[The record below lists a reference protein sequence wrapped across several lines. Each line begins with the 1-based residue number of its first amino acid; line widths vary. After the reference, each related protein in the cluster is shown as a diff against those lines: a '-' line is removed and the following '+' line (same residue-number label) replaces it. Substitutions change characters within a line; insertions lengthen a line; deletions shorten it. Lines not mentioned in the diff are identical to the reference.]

1 MTTIPAKVTVP
12 SLRAR
17 KGGSSS
23 SNAADRIVALT
34 AYDFTMARLLDKG
47 GVDVVLVGDSL
58 GMVVQGESTTL
69 PVTLDQMVYHTRCV
83 ARGVSRALVVAD
95 LPFLSYQVSLERAIE
110 SSGRLLKEGGAS
122 AVKLEGGVAV
132 AATIKRL
139 VELDIPV
146 MAHVGMT
153 PQSVHRMG
161 GFKQQGRGH
170 RDGDSFTPGTY
181 EQIIEDALAVEA
193 AGAFSVVLEGVPA
206 ELAAEITSKLSIPT
220 IGIAAG
226 AVCDG
231 EILVSYDLLGL
242 SCDLCPP
249 FVKETAGLGE
259 QVVEAVKRYTNKVKG
274 DVSKKGY
281 KLVAGND
288 E

>member
-1 MTTIPAKVTVP
+1 MTHSSEKVTVP
-12 SLRAR
+12 LLKAR
-17 KGGSSS
+17 KGSVGD
-23 SNAADRIVALT
+23 AAGRIVALT

-47 GVDVVLVGDSL
+47 GVDIVLVGDSL

-69 PVTLDQMVYHTRCV
+69 PVTMDHMVYHTRCV

-95 LPFLSYQVSLERAIE
+95 LPFLSYQISMERAIE
-110 SSGRLLKEGGAS
+110 SAGRLLKEGGAS

-132 AATIKRL
+132 AATIRRL

-146 MAHVGMT
+146 MGHVGMT

-170 RDGDSFTPGTY
+170 REGGAFTPGTY
-181 EQIIEDALAVEA
+181 EQILEDALAVEA
-193 AGAFSVVLEGVPA
+193 AGAFSVVLEGVPT
-206 ELAAEITSKLSIPT
+206 ELAAEITAKISIPT

-231 EILVSYDLLGL
+231 EVLVSYDLLGL
-242 SCDLCPP
+242 SYDLCPS

-259 QVVEAVKRYTNKVKG
+259 KVVEAVKRYAER
-274 DVSKKGY
+274 VSGGASTKGY
-281 KLVAGND
+281 RLVAGND